1 MKLSSIFYSDIV
13 IKGNISI
20 WGNPRKIGMFDDLH
34 HSYIY
39 LDTAAST
46 PVADEVIAEMLPYLK
61 ERYGNPSSMHKFG
74 RETARAIHLARKRV
88 TDMIGASSPREIT
101 FTSGGTEAN
110 NLALKGIAMH
120 VRSKIPKKNTII
132 TSRIE
137 HDAVLEPCKDLEDR
151 GFVTLHLPVTGEGL
165 VKPSELRN
173 VISDN
178 VALVSIMYANNE
190 VGTIQPI
197 KELVEIAHRAGVLF
211 HTDAVQAAGKL
222 PINVKNL
229 GVDMMS
235 LSSHKINGP
244 KGVGALYIRSNVN
257 VLPIIHGGGQESYL
271 RSGTENVP
279 GIVGFGKACELAN
292 KRMRQYQDHV
302 ASLRNYLVEL
312 VLKEIPRSRLNGLR
326 TERIANNAHF
336 TFFGVNG
343 EDLIIKLDE
352 NGIAAST
359 GSACSVKK
367 QKPSHVLKAMGFSY
381 EEITGSLRLSLG
393 LHNTKDEVDRAVD
406 ILSSVIKDLREL
418 SPFESKNVAEM
429 I

>member
-1 MKLSSIFYSDIV
+1 MTDEHSS
-13 IKGNISI
+13 
-20 WGNPRKIGMFDDLH
+20 H
-34 HSYIY
+34 IY

-46 PVADEVIAEMLPYLK
+46 PVADEVIEEMLPYLK
-61 ERYGNPSSMHKFG
+61 ERYGNPSSIHKFG
-74 RETARAIHLARKRV
+74 RETARAINLARKRV
-88 TDMIGASSPREIT
+88 AEMIGASSPREIT

-110 NLALKGIAMH
+110 NLALKGTAIH
-120 VRSKIPKKNTII
+120 VQSKMPKKNMII
-132 TSRIE
+132 TSSIE

-151 GFVTLHLPVTGEGL
+151 GFVTMHLPVTGEGF
-165 VKPSELRN
+165 VRPSELKN

-197 KELVEIAHRAGVLF
+197 KELVEITHQAGALF

-222 PINVKNL
+222 PLNVKNL

-244 KGVGALYIRSNVN
+244 KGVGALYIRSNLKI
-257 VLPIIHGGGQESYL
+257 LPIIHGGGQEWYL

-292 KRMRQYQDHV
+292 KRMRHYQEHV
-302 ASLRNYLVEL
+302 AGLRNYVVER

-367 QKPSHVLKAMGFSY
+367 QKQSHVLKAMGFSY

-393 LHNTKDEVDRAVD
+393 MHNTKDEVDRAVNV
-406 ILSSVIKDLREL
+406 LSSVIEELREL
-418 SPFESKNVAEM
+418 SPFESKYVG
-429 I
+429 

>member
-1 MKLSSIFYSDIV
+1 MT
-13 IKGNISI
+13 
-20 WGNPRKIGMFDDLH
+20 DDDK
-34 HSYIY
+34 HSYHIY

-46 PVADEVIAEMLPYLK
+46 PAADEVIAEMLPYLK
-61 ERYGNPSSMHKFG
+61 ERYGNPSSIHKFG
-74 RETARAIHLARKRV
+74 RETTRAIHLARKRV
-88 TDMIGASSPREIT
+88 AEMIGASSPREIT

-110 NLALKGIAMH
+110 NLALKGTAMH
-120 VRSKIPKKNTII
+120 IKRKMPEKNMII
-132 TSRIE
+132 TSSIE

-151 GFVTLHLPVTGEGL
+151 GFVIMHLPVTGEGL
-165 VKPSELRN
+165 VRPSELK
-173 VISDN
+173 SMMTDN

-197 KELVEIAHRAGVLF
+197 KELIEIAHQAGALF

-222 PINVKNL
+222 PLNVQNL

-244 KGVGALYIRSNVN
+244 KGVGALYIKSNLKI
-257 VLPIIHGGGQESYL
+257 LPIIHGGGQEWYL

-279 GIVGFGKACELAN
+279 GIVGFGKACELAT
-292 KRMRQYQDHV
+292 KRMSQYQEHV
-302 ASLRNYLVEL
+302 AGLRDYLVER
-312 VLKEIPRSRLNGLR
+312 VLKEIPRSRLNGLT
-326 TERIANNAHF
+326 TERIPNNAHF

-367 QKPSHVLKAMGFSY
+367 QKQSHVLKAMGFSH

-393 LHNTKDEVDRAVD
+393 MHNTREEVDRAVD
-406 ILSSVIKDLREL
+406 ILSNVVKELREL
-418 SPFESKNVAEM
+418 SPFMSKNVAG
-429 I
+429 

>member
-1 MKLSSIFYSDIV
+1 MTDEHYS
-13 IKGNISI
+13 N
-20 WGNPRKIGMFDDLH
+20 
-34 HSYIY
+34 IY

-46 PVADEVIAEMLPYLK
+46 PVADEVIEEMLPYLK
-61 ERYGNPSSMHKFG
+61 ERYGNPSSIHKFG
-74 RETARAIHLARKRV
+74 RETARAINLARKRV
-88 TDMIGASSPREIT
+88 AEMIGASSIREIT

-110 NLALKGIAMH
+110 NLALKGTAIH
-120 VRSKIPKKNTII
+120 VQSKMPKKNMII
-132 TSRIE
+132 TSSIE

-151 GFVTLHLPVTGEGL
+151 GFVTMHLPVTGEGF
-165 VKPSELRN
+165 VRPSELKN

-197 KELVEIAHRAGVLF
+197 KELVEITHQAGALF

-222 PINVKNL
+222 PLNVKNL

-244 KGVGALYIRSNVN
+244 KGVGALYIRSNLKI
-257 VLPIIHGGGQESYL
+257 LPIIHGGGQEWYL

-292 KRMRQYQDHV
+292 KRMRHYQEHV
-302 ASLRNYLVEL
+302 AGLRNYVVER

-367 QKPSHVLKAMGFSY
+367 QKQSHVLKAMGFSY

-393 LHNTKDEVDRAVD
+393 MHNTKDEVDRAVNV
-406 ILSSVIKDLREL
+406 LSSVIEELREL
-418 SPFESKNVAEM
+418 SPFESKYVG
-429 I
+429 

>member
-1 MKLSSIFYSDIV
+1 MT
-13 IKGNISI
+13 
-20 WGNPRKIGMFDDLH
+20 DDDK
-34 HSYIY
+34 HSYHIY

-46 PVADEVIAEMLPYLK
+46 PAADEVIAEMLPYLK
-61 ERYGNPSSMHKFG
+61 ERYGNPSSIHKFG
-74 RETARAIHLARKRV
+74 RETTRAIHLARKRV
-88 TDMIGASSPREIT
+88 VEMIGASSPREIT

-110 NLALKGIAMH
+110 NLALKGTAMH
-120 VRSKIPKKNTII
+120 VKSKMPEKNMII
-132 TSRIE
+132 TSSIE
-137 HDAVLEPCKDLEDR
+137 HDAVLEPSKDLEDR
-151 GFVTLHLPVTGEGL
+151 GFVIMHLPVTGEGL
-165 VKPSELRN
+165 VRPSELK
-173 VISDN
+173 SMMTDN

-197 KELVEIAHRAGVLF
+197 KELIEIAHQAGALF

-222 PINVKNL
+222 PLNVQNL

-244 KGVGALYIRSNVN
+244 KGVGALYIKSNLKI
-257 VLPIIHGGGQESYL
+257 LPIIHGGGQEWYL

-279 GIVGFGKACELAN
+279 GIVGFGKACELAT
-292 KRMRQYQDHV
+292 KRMRQYQEYV
-302 ASLRNYLVEL
+302 AGLRDYLVER
-312 VLKEIPRSRLNGLR
+312 VLKEIPRSRLNGLT
-326 TERIANNAHF
+326 TERIPNNAHF

-367 QKPSHVLKAMGFSY
+367 QKQSHVLKAMGFSH

-393 LHNTKDEVDRAVD
+393 MHNTREEVDRAVD
-406 ILSSVIKDLREL
+406 ILSNVVKELREL
-418 SPFESKNVAEM
+418 SPFMSKNVAG
-429 I
+429 

>member
-1 MKLSSIFYSDIV
+1 MT
-13 IKGNISI
+13 
-20 WGNPRKIGMFDDLH
+20 DDDK
-34 HSYIY
+34 HSYHIY

-46 PVADEVIAEMLPYLK
+46 PAADEVIAEMLPYLK
-61 ERYGNPSSMHKFG
+61 ERYGNPSSIHKFG
-74 RETARAIHLARKRV
+74 RETTRAIHLARKRV
-88 TDMIGASSPREIT
+88 AEMIGASSPREIT

-110 NLALKGIAMH
+110 NLALKGAAMH
-120 VRSKIPKKNTII
+120 IKRKMPEKNMII
-132 TSRIE
+132 TSSIE

-151 GFVTLHLPVTGEGL
+151 GFVTMHLPVTGEGL
-165 VKPSELRN
+165 VRPSELK
-173 VISDN
+173 SMMTDN

-197 KELVEIAHRAGVLF
+197 KELIEIAHQAGALF

-222 PINVKNL
+222 PLNVQNL

-244 KGVGALYIRSNVN
+244 KGVGALYIKSNLKI
-257 VLPIIHGGGQESYL
+257 LPIIHGGGQEWYL

-279 GIVGFGKACELAN
+279 GIVGFGKACELAT
-292 KRMRQYQDHV
+292 KRMSQYQEHV
-302 ASLRNYLVEL
+302 ACLRDYVIER
-312 VLKEIPRSRLNGLR
+312 VLQEIPRSRLNGLR
-326 TERIANNAHF
+326 TERIPNNAHF

-367 QKPSHVLKAMGFSY
+367 QKQSHVLKAMGFSY

-393 LHNTKDEVDRAVD
+393 MHNTRDEVDRAVD
-406 ILSSVIKDLREL
+406 ILSNVVKELREL
-418 SPFESKNVAEM
+418 SPFMSKNVAG
-429 I
+429 

>member
-1 MKLSSIFYSDIV
+1 MT
-13 IKGNISI
+13 
-20 WGNPRKIGMFDDLH
+20 DDDK
-34 HSYIY
+34 HSYHIY

-46 PVADEVIAEMLPYLK
+46 PAADEVIAEMLPYLK
-61 ERYGNPSSMHKFG
+61 ERYGNPSSIHKFG
-74 RETARAIHLARKRV
+74 RETTRAIHLARKRV
-88 TDMIGASSPREIT
+88 AEMIGASSPREIT

-110 NLALKGIAMH
+110 NLALKGTAMH
-120 VRSKIPKKNTII
+120 IKRKMPEKNMII
-132 TSRIE
+132 TSSIE

-151 GFVTLHLPVTGEGL
+151 GFVIMQLPVTGEGL
-165 VKPSELRN
+165 VRPSELK
-173 VISDN
+173 SMMTDN

-197 KELVEIAHRAGVLF
+197 KELIEIAHQAGALF

-222 PINVKNL
+222 PLNVQNL

-244 KGVGALYIRSNVN
+244 KGVGALYIKSNLK
-257 VLPIIHGGGQESYL
+257 VLPIIHGGGQEWYL

-279 GIVGFGKACELAN
+279 GIVGFGKACELAT
-292 KRMRQYQDHV
+292 KRMSQYQEHV
-302 ASLRNYLVEL
+302 AGLRDYVIER
-312 VLKEIPRSRLNGLR
+312 VLQEIPRSRLNGLR
-326 TERIANNAHF
+326 TERIPNNAHF

-367 QKPSHVLKAMGFSY
+367 QKQSHVLKAMGFSY

-393 LHNTKDEVDRAVD
+393 MHNTRDEVDRAVD
-406 ILSSVIKDLREL
+406 ILSNVVKELREL
-418 SPFESKNVAEM
+418 SPFMSKNVAG
-429 I
+429 